1 MRRRFSGLW
10 RFFLPTLRNA
20 KILCA
25 KSSFLLPI
33 ILFTGIAYKKLFC
46 ESLCGIMNKNK
57 LYHLRQRGMY
67 MNEKSQK
74 IYQRGNRNIYINILP
89 GHFATNH
96 SHVNFYVDMTSLKTR
111 YSLAKLAAEALA
123 AKIGTSIAVDTIICL
138 EGTEMIGAFVA
149 QELSKSSLM
158 AMNSGVEINV
168 LSPELNVN
176 NQMIFQHNTQELVA
190 GKCILLLISSV
201 TTGKTIQR
209 AIDCLQYYQ
218 GHLTDIG
225 AIFSAERA
233 IGDVNIHAIFTE
245 ADLPQYETY
254 TPGNCLMCQEK
265 RKINAI
271 VNNAGYTPI

>member
-1 MRRRFSGLW
+1 
-10 RFFLPTLRNA
+10 
-20 KILCA
+20 
-25 KSSFLLPI
+25 
-33 ILFTGIAYKKLFC
+33 
-46 ESLCGIMNKNK
+46 
-57 LYHLRQRGMY
+57 

-74 IYQRGNRNIYINILP
+74 IYKRGNRSIYINLLP

-96 SHVNFYVDMTSLKTR
+96 PHVNFYVDMTTLKTR
-111 YSLAKLAAEALA
+111 FSAAKLAAADLA
-123 AKIGTSIAVDTIICL
+123 AKLGNATPVDTIICL

-149 QELSKSSLM
+149 EELSKTSLVS
-158 AMNSGVEINV
+158 MNRGVEINV

-190 GKCILLLISSV
+190 GKCILLLIASV

-209 AIDCLQYYQ
+209 ALDCLQYYQ

-233 IGDVNIHAIFTE
+233 INGVNIHSIFTE
-245 ADLPQYETY
+245 SDLPQYMTY
-254 TPGNCLMCQEK
+254 MPGDCQMCKEK
-265 RKINAI
+265 RKIDAI

>member
-1 MRRRFSGLW
+1 
-10 RFFLPTLRNA
+10 
-20 KILCA
+20 
-25 KSSFLLPI
+25 
-33 ILFTGIAYKKLFC
+33 
-46 ESLCGIMNKNK
+46 
-57 LYHLRQRGMY
+57 

-74 IYQRGNRNIYINILP
+74 IYKRGNRSIYINILP

-96 SHVNFYVDMTSLKTR
+96 SHVNFYVDMTTLKTR
-111 YSLAKLAAEALA
+111 FSSAKLAAADLA
-123 AKIGTSIAVDTIICL
+123 AKLGNITPVDTIICL

-149 QELSKSSLM
+149 EELSKSSLVS
-158 AMNSGVEINV
+158 MNSGVEINV

-190 GKCILLLISSV
+190 GKCILLLIASV

-209 AIDCLQYYQ
+209 ALDCLQYYQ

-225 AIFSAERA
+225 AIFSAERE
-233 IGDVNIHAIFTE
+233 INGINIHSIFTE

-254 TPGNCLMCQEK
+254 TPADCQMCKEK
-265 RKINAI
+265 RKIDAI